1 MARLHPSILL
11 ASALACAWAAPCARA
26 QDPEPTPEHSAA
38 CIAALEVEA
47 IEMADQLR
55 AGKTEIEPEL
65 VRRVQQGFAFIGVA
79 YKQGLRK
86 EEADKLLKQAEA
98 NTQTLPH
105 AELVARQTACQAEGA
120 RLLANA
126 NVFERAFVAHAAQK
140 RVDRLKQPKR

>member
-1 MARLHPSILL
+1 MAHRNPAIL
-11 ASALACAWAAPCARA
+11 AAALACALAVPGARA
-26 QDPEPTPEHSAA
+26 QDGGPTFEHSAD
-38 CIAALEVEA
+38 CVAALEVEA

-65 VRRVQQGFAFIGVA
+65 VRRVQEGFAFIGVA

-105 AELVARQTACQAEGA
+105 DELVARQAACRSEGA

-126 NVFERAFVAHAAQK
+126 NLFERAFVAHAAQR
-140 RVDRLKQPKR
+140 RVDRLKQPKS